1 VAQHDSRVRLAI
13 EPVLT
18 QSEGVHIPD
27 GFLDAKTC
35 LGAYCLAGVG
45 LTWAGRR
52 VTAQWNDRTVPLLG
66 VMSAFVFAAQMVNFP
81 IAGGTSGHLLGG
93 VLAAVLLGPSA
104 AAMALTTVLLVQCFL
119 FQDGGLT
126 ALGANVLNLSL
137 IAVLGGYLIYSAL
150 AALLPGRRGIVVRA
164 AVAAWASVVLAA
176 VACALELAASG
187 TVPLPLVLPAMTITH
202 GAIGVGEALIT
213 AAVLSFV
220 LKVRP
225 DLFYDP
231 SAAER
236 QPLRLRA
243 LVGYGLGICLG
254 LGLLLAPL
262 ASSLPDGL
270 EKLAQQLAFARR
282 AKAANPAPLADYT
295 VPGVPWTWAATS
307 LAALAGILLCF
318 GFAWLIAK
326 GLARRAKPRP
336 ASAEPGAPRGGQF
349 QV

>member
-1 VAQHDSRVRLAI
+1 MAILHFLVGLAI
-13 EPVLT
+13 EALLT

-35 LGAYCLAGVG
+35 LGTYCLAGVG

-137 IAVLGGYLIYSAL
+137 IAVLGGYLIHSAL
-150 AALLPGRRGIVVRA
+150 ATLLPGRRGIVARA

-187 TVPLPLVLPAMTITH
+187 TVPLRLVLPAMTITH
-202 GAIGVGEALIT
+202 AVIGVGEALIT

-225 DLFYDP
+225 DLFYEP
-231 SAAER
+231 SGAEA
-236 QPLRLRA
+236 QPLALRA
-243 LVGYGLGICLG
+243 LVGYGLGICVG

-270 EKLAQQLAFARR
+270 EKLAEQAGFASR
-282 AKAANPAPLADYT
+282 AKPANPAPLADYT
-295 VPGVPWTWAATS
+295 VPGVPWSWAATA
-307 LAALAGILLCF
+307 LAALAGTLLCF

-336 ASAEPGAPRGGQF
+336 ASAGPGAS
-349 QV
+349 